1 MSNRSSVD
9 GKYLSRI
16 FKSDGADNQSD
27 RVVRYDDMILSKQR
41 NELKRKRRLE
51 RQNKR
56 KARKNK

>member
-1 MSNRSSVD
+1 MSNRSSVG

-27 RVVRYDDMILSKQR
+27 RVVRYDEMILHKQR
-41 NELKRKRRLE
+41 NRTMRKRKLE

-56 KARKNK
+56 KARR

>member
-1 MSNRSSVD
+1 MGNRSSVG

-27 RVVRYDDMILSKQR
+27 RVVRYDEMILHKQR
-41 NELKRKRRLE
+41 NKTMRKRKLE

-56 KARKNK
+56 KARR

>member
-1 MSNRSSVD
+1 MSNRSSVG

-27 RVVRYDDMILSKQR
+27 RVVRYDEMILHNQR
-41 NELKRKRRLE
+41 NKTMRKRKLE

-56 KARKNK
+56 KARR